1 MVRLDLAKVLDEAGR
16 RDEAAHEYLAILAQQ
31 PNDAAA
37 LTGLGALRAREGRLA
52 DAAGL
57 LRRAL
62 EIDPS
67 NETTRFDLAGVLEQ
81 EGRTAEAAAEYRT
94 LTTGP
99 GVSEKTRQA
108 ARARLTGLDR
118 SR

>member
-1 MVRLDLAKVLDEAGR
+1 MHCNLGVSLQALGRSAEA
-16 RDEAAHEYLAILAQQ
+16 EACF
-31 PNDAAA
+31 
-37 LTGLGALRAREGRLA
+37 
-52 DAAGL
+52 
-57 LRRAL
+57 RRAL

-67 NETTRFDLAGVLEQ
+67 NETTRFDLAGVMEQ